1 MFWFWLNLLALFA
14 NLPTNTDCPLCPFWW
29 GGFLR
34 SVESP
39 RLSLLKV
46 AWHRTCMVPFFH
58 VFPLDYRDNEWPDA
72 VCTPQRCR
80 IYLHQPCSRSTQAFP
95 GCSSEI
101 VTMSQTKFVGVLSGA
116 NKFGRWNRAVFH
128 EWFEDLQI
136 LIDLICFLEISGA
149 SKRSQT
155 CRQRDSCCQQRLLT
169 THSQEID
176 RGLSQIHEDLDLIQ
190 FANKSAIHFL
200 E

>member
-1 MFWFWLNLLALFA
+1 MVGWILEICRVAKIILAA
-14 NLPTNTDCPLCPFWW
+14 
-29 GGFLR
+29 
-34 SVESP
+34 
-39 RLSLLKV
+39 V
-46 AWHRTCMVPFFH
+46 AWHRTRMVPFFH
-58 VFPLDYRDNEWPDA
+58 VFPLDYGDNEWPDMA

-169 THSQEID
+169 THSQGID